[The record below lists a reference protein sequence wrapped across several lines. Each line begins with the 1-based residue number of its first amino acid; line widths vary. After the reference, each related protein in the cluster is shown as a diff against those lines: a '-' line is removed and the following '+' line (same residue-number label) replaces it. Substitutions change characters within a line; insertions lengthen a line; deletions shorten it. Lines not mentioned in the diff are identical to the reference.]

1 MLVGKLLEVGAAV
14 ELLDDGVCL
23 FLRLHEDVTGVH
35 LIGGRRVGDFLVVA
49 GADLGIGN
57 LVDDALLDHFAMQR
71 ALLQEGHAAL
81 EVGILVEAGGHRLSR
96 HYADFDRRRQ
106 RRGAALLGRKLRE
119 LLRQLALGKPKV
131 CLGQRLAV
139 DGGDHGVR
147 IDRLGRRSGCCR
159 LGRGGFLRH
168 QRRQREGR

>member
-49 GADLGIGN
+49 GADLGICN

-96 HYADFDRRRQ
+96 HHADFDRRRQ

-119 LLRQLALGKPKV
+119 LL
-131 CLGQRLAV
+131 
-139 DGGDHGVR
+139 
-147 IDRLGRRSGCCR
+147 
-159 LGRGGFLRH
+159 
-168 QRRQREGR
+168 